1 MLEWLRIRFLFGN
14 WCGLVEEG
22 SLIAWFERSPVAADD
37 AVVGDDGLEDAAV
50 VVGLV
55 TMFLGQ
61 DYVSALVANQIFI
74 VRRNKKIFALAEASC
89 AAVVGKVEIT
99 AIKMLFM
106 N

>member
-1 MLEWLRIRFLFGN
+1 MLGYG
-14 WCGLVEEG
+14 CGLVEEG
-22 SLIAWFERSPVAADD
+22 GLIAWFEWRPVAADD

-50 VVGLV
+50 VVGFV
-55 TMFLGQ
+55 AMFLGQ

-74 VRRNKKIFALAEASC
+74 VWRNKKVFAMAEASC

-99 AIKMLFM
+99 AINMLFM

>member
-1 MLEWLRIRFLFGN
+1 MFGN

-22 SLIAWFERSPVAADD
+22 GLIAWFEWRPVAADD

-50 VVGLV
+50 VVGFV
-55 TMFLGQ
+55 AMFLGQ

-74 VRRNKKIFALAEASC
+74 VWRNKKVFALAEASSS
-89 AAVVGKVEIT
+89 AVVGKVEIT

>member
-1 MLEWLRIRFLFGN
+1 MLGYGCERK
-14 WCGLVEEG
+14 EEFR
-22 SLIAWFERSPVAADD
+22 LKFWFERSPVAADD

-50 VVGLV
+50 VVGFV
-55 TMFLGQ
+55 TVFLGQ
-61 DYVSALVANQIFI
+61 DYVSALVADQIF
-74 VRRNKKIFALAEASC
+74 VVWSNQKIFALAEASC

>member
-1 MLEWLRIRFLFGN
+1 MLGYG
-14 WCGLVEEG
+14 CGRDKEFRLKF
-22 SLIAWFERSPVAADD
+22 WFERSPVATDD

-55 TMFLGQ
+55 TVFVGQ

-74 VRRNKKIFALAEASC
+74 VWRNQKIFALAEASSS
-89 AAVVGKVEIT
+89 AVVGKVEIT
-99 AIKMLFM
+99 AIKMLFT

>member
-1 MLEWLRIRFLFGN
+1 MLGN
-14 WCGLVEEG
+14 GCGLVEEG
-22 SLIAWFERSPVAADD
+22 SLIAWFERCPVATDD
-37 AVVGDDGLEDAAV
+37 AVVGDDGLEDTTV

-55 TMFLGQ
+55 AMFLGQ

-74 VRRNKKIFALAEASC
+74 VWRNKKVFALAEASSS
-89 AAVVGKVEIT
+89 AVVGKVEIT

>member
-1 MLEWLRIRFLFGN
+1 MFGN

-22 SLIAWFERSPVAADD
+22 GLIAWFEWSPVAADD

-50 VVGLV
+50 VVGFV
-55 TMFLGQ
+55 AMFLGQ

-74 VRRNKKIFALAEASC
+74 VWRNKKVFALAEASSS
-89 AAVVGKVEIT
+89 AVVGKVEIT